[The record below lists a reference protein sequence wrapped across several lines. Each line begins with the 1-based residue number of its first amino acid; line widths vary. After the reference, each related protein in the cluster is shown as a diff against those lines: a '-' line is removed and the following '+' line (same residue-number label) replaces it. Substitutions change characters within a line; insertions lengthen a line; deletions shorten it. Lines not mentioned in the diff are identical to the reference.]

1 MKNLRVYLLLLA
13 SLLVSSCSVV
23 PTIYNN
29 VDWLVYIYL
38 DDYVDLD
45 SSQKAFLDTRI
56 TKWHS
61 WHRSSELVKYRADLI
76 ALREQLRKGPMDS
89 GEWLG
94 EIANARQHLFRLRDE
109 ISPEAIE
116 VVQQLKDDQVAE
128 LLALW
133 DKNDRDEIKVFN
145 EQEPDEE
152 LKARQSKAREFFEGY
167 VGSLSPGQLDLV
179 NQYATQVES
188 EFLEDMAYN
197 AKLRESIAAILSNSK
212 SAEFGA
218 KLTSLI
224 KNLDKLKSPELLDIR
239 KRNEAK
245 YAKLLSELNRS
256 LNKTQQEQLLG
267 KLTSHIETLNGLIR

>member
-13 SLLVSSCSVV
+13 SLFVSSCSVV

-29 VDWLVYIYL
+29 VDWLVYVYL

-45 SSQKAFLDTRI
+45 SSQKTFLDTRI

-61 WHRSSELVKYRADLI
+61 WHRSSELVKYRADLV

-89 GEWLG
+89 DEWLG
-94 EIANARQHLFRLRDE
+94 EIANAKQHLFRLRDE

-145 EQEPDEE
+145 EQEADEE
-152 LKARQSKAREFFEGY
+152 LKARQTKAREFFEGY
-167 VGSLSPGQLDLV
+167 VGSLLPSQLDLV

-197 AKLRESIAAILSNSK
+197 AKLRESIAAIFSNRK
-212 SAEFGA
+212 SAEFGVR
-218 KLTSLI
+218 LTSLI
-224 KNLDKLKSPELLDIR
+224 NNLDKLKSPELLDIR

-256 LNKTQQEQLLG
+256 LNKNQQEELLG
-267 KLTSHIETLNGLIR
+267 MLTSHVETLNGLIR

>member
-1 MKNLRVYLLLLA
+1 MKNLRIYLLLLV
-13 SLLVSSCSVV
+13 SFFVSSCSVA

-29 VDWLVYIYL
+29 VDWLVYVYL

-61 WHRSSELVKYRADLI
+61 WHRSSELVKYKADLI
-76 ALREQLRKGPMDS
+76 ALREHLRKRPLNS
-89 GEWLG
+89 NEWQA
-94 EIANARQHLFRLRDE
+94 EIARARQHLLRLRDE

-152 LKARQSKAREFFEGY
+152 LQARQSKAREFFEEY
-167 VGSLSPGQLDLV
+167 VGNLSPGQSGLV
-179 NQYATQVES
+179 NEYATQVES

-197 AKLRESIAAILSNSK
+197 ARLRESIAAIFSNRK
-212 SAEFGA
+212 SAESGVRLA
-218 KLTSLI
+218 SLI
-224 KNLDKLKSPELLDIR
+224 NNLDRLKSPELINTR
-239 KRNEAK
+239 KRNEARC
-245 YAKLLSELNRS
+245 AKLLSELNGS
-256 LNKTQQEQLLG
+256 LNESQQEVLLG
-267 KLTSHIETLNGLIR
+267 KLTSHIEAINGLMR